1 MTSPPAVP
9 SVRIDRWL
17 SAARI
22 FKSRTLAQDACTGGH
37 VRVNGQ
43 PVRASH
49 AVRVGDEVHAS
60 APRGELVLE
69 IAALSERRLGAEK
82 ARELYVDH
90 SPPPLPREPRLA
102 PRERGA
108 GRPTKAER
116 RAIDRLRY
124 R

>member
-1 MTSPPAVP
+1 MTGPSAP
-9 SVRIDRWL
+9 SVRIDSWL
-17 SAARI
+17 NAARLY
-22 FKSRTLAQDACTGGH
+22 KSRTVAQDACGAGH
-37 VRVNGQ
+37 VRVNGHA
-43 PVRASH
+43 VRASH
-49 AVRVGDEVHAS
+49 ALRVGDEVTAS

-69 IAALSERRLGAEK
+69 VKALAEK
-82 ARELYVDH
+82 RLAADKASELYLDH
-90 SPPPLPREPRLA
+90 SPPPAPREPRVA